1 MAAVDLGVEVEERI
15 IIEIHT
21 ELLGL
26 RKLISGNHI
35 DSTIRRKTN
44 VLKSER
50 NTRTRASTCPYY
62 SREYFLRLP
71 AFLILESR

>member
-50 NTRTRASTCPYY
+50 NTRTRAFTCPYY

>member
-1 MAAVDLGVEVEERI
+1 MWRLWIWVLKLEVEERI

-26 RKLISGNHI
+26 RKLISRNHI

-44 VLKSER
+44 VLQIGEKHSY
-50 NTRTRASTCPYY
+50 TCLHL
-62 SREYFLRLP
+62 S
-71 AFLILESR
+71 IL